1 MFALCSSNHRMMPVQ
16 TQMQMRSFLKGKKKR
31 QKGSCFE
38 QSSRRPNVK
47 KKCKWNGWRE
57 HWTSTADLEWDMVL
71 PVSDLTGLLCL
82 VPPFRMP
89 NILSYKKV
97 PVNMQDKM
105 INIYLSL
112 YILCFTHL
120 LLVAFKYYVVIHTL
134 SVS

>member
-1 MFALCSSNHRMMPVQ
+1 M
-16 TQMQMRSFLKGKKKR
+16 KKNANGTDG
-31 QKGSCFE
+31 GSTG
-38 QSSRRPNVK
+38 R
-47 KKCKWNGWRE
+47 
-57 HWTSTADLEWDMVL
+57 STADLEWDMVL